1 LQGFVRHL
9 AGLKIA
15 PDHQQVLARRTIPAG
30 RIIVQAA
37 VAHIHA
43 IDNGIPYRCA
53 ALDHSPA
60 HGRYVAIEALPD
72 NDVDYCRLQ
81 GLIDRTRPVMPA
93 AKLQ

>member
-1 LQGFVRHL
+1 VRHL